1 MITVSQ
7 INELRQQTQVSML
20 LCKQALE
27 ATDGDMNRA
36 KEWLRSKGSEV
47 AGDGGSFR
55 YSLFED
61 AAENLQGVTECGKGF
76 QWTDGVVSIDIRGFD
91 GSSPRTMWGS
101 DRRMLVCRPVKA

>member
-47 AGDGGSFR
+47 AGDGGSFG

-61 AAENLQGVTECGKGF
+61 AAENLQGVTEGGKGF

-91 GSSPRTMWGS
+91 GSSPRTLWGS
-101 DRRMLVCRPVKA
+101 DRRMLVCRQVKS

>member
-7 INELRQQTQVSML
+7 INELRQQTQVSMI

-47 AGDGGSFR
+47 AGDGGSF
-55 YSLFED
+55 
-61 AAENLQGVTECGKGF
+61 G
-76 QWTDGVVSIDIRGFD
+76 
-91 GSSPRTMWGS
+91 
-101 DRRMLVCRPVKA
+101 

>member
-27 ATDGDMNRA
+27 ATDGDMSRA
-36 KEWLRSKGSEV
+36 KEWLRSKGGEV
-47 AGDGGSFR
+47 SGEGNAFG

-61 AAENLQGVTECGKGF
+61 GAETQHGVTDGNGY

-91 GSSPRTMWGS
+91 GNSPRTMWGS

>member
-1 MITVSQ
+1 MITVAQ

-47 AGDGGSFR
+47 AGDGNSFG
-55 YSLFED
+55 YSLYED
-61 AAENLQGVTECGKGF
+61 AKETMQGVTDGNGV